1 MHAVVKGKEST
12 HRHNQWRKKGE
23 DPRIED
29 QGVPSQVLL
38 PRNNVRLL
46 STLSTV
52 RILPD
57 FVCDDMP
64 LLPDGEM
71 PPLNYS
77 SESVFMYALIAM
89 PTLYE
94 FN

>member
-1 MHAVVKGKEST
+1 MKIQELKIKEY
-12 HRHNQWRKKGE
+12 RHKCYCQE
-23 DPRIED
+23 TMSDYY
-29 QGVPSQVLL
+29 LHY
-38 PRNNVRLL
+38 LL
-46 STLSTV
+46 SEFYLT
-52 RILPD
+52 
-57 FVCDDMP
+57 VCDDMP